1 MARPA
6 AVTGPEPSAVR
17 CWFWGMRPGYGVGE
31 GKRAEPGRRPG
42 WVTPHPE
49 VQQSES
55 VCKTETPAGS
65 VSETEAVSLCFASI
79 LRHL

>member
-1 MARPA
+1 
-6 AVTGPEPSAVR
+6 
-17 CWFWGMRPGYGVGE
+17 MRPGYGVGE
-31 GKRAEPGRRPG
+31 GKRAGPGRRPG